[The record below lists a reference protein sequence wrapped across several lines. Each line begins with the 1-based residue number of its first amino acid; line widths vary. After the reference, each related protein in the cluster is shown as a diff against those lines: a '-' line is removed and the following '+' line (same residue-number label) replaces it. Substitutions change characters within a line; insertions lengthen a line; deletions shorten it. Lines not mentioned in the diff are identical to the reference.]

1 MNKAII
7 GKKLGMTQVF
17 QADGIVIPVTVVQA
31 APNIV
36 LQKKT
41 AEIDGYNALQLGFLD
56 KKDKVVT
63 KAVLGHCKKAGTSGK
78 RYIKEFKLENCGS
91 FNIGDQVKVDTF
103 AEGDVVDVCG
113 ITKGRGFAGVIERH
127 GMHRMFETHGT
138 GPCVRQSGSM
148 GAGSTPSRVMKNIKM
163 PGHHGVEQVTVLNLK
178 VVKIDKE
185 RNLLLIKG
193 AIPGAAGSAVY
204 VTSAVKT
211 QRVIKP
217 QKVKAK
223 K

>member
-17 QADGIVIPVTVVQA
+17 TPEGIVIPVTVVQA
-31 APNIV
+31 TPNIV

-41 AEIDGYNALQLGFLD
+41 VEIDGYSAVQLGFLD
-56 KKDKVVT
+56 KKDKVIT
-63 KAVLGHCKKAGTSGK
+63 KPVLGHCKKAGTSGK
-78 RYIKEFKLENCGS
+78 RYIKEFQLKNCDA
-91 FNIGDQVKVDTF
+91 FKIGDQVKVDIF
-103 AEGDVVDVCG
+103 AEGEVVDVTG
-113 ITKGRGFAGVIERH
+113 VTKGRGFAGAIERH
-127 GMHRMFETHGT
+127 GQHRMFETHGT

-148 GAGSTPSRVMKNIKM
+148 GAGTTPARVMKNRPM
-163 PGHHGVEQVTVLNLK
+163 PGHLGTEQVTMLNLK
-178 VVKIDKE
+178 VIKVDKE
-185 RNLLLIKG
+185 KNLLLIKG
-193 AIPGAAGSAVY
+193 AIPGSAGSAVY
-204 VTSAVKT
+204 VRSAIKT

>member
-1 MNKAII
+1 
-7 GKKLGMTQVF
+7 MTQVF
-17 QADGIVIPVTVVQA
+17 TPEGLVVPVTVVQA
-31 APNIV
+31 EPNVV

-41 AEIDGYNALQLGFLD
+41 VEIDGYSAVQLGFLD
-56 KKDKVVT
+56 KRDKLFT
-63 KAVLGHCKKAGTSGK
+63 KAVLGHCKKAGTGGK
-78 RYIKEFKLENCGS
+78 RFIKEFKLDNADS
-91 FNIGDQVKVDTF
+91 YNIGEEIAVDRF
-103 AEGDVVDVCG
+103 AEGDVIDVTG

-148 GAGSTPSRVMKNIKM
+148 GAGTTPARVMKNRPM
-163 PGHHGVEQVTVLNLK
+163 PGHHGVEQVTMINLK

-185 RNLLLIKG
+185 RNLILIKG
-193 AIPGAAGSAVY
+193 AIPGASGSTVY
-204 VTSAVKT
+204 VRSAVKT

-217 QKVKAK
+217 QKTKAK